1 MTWTYNTSL
10 ATDRDRIRLLVG
22 DINTSSQLYS
32 DEEIAGLQSLYGSVL
47 LTAAA
52 VCDALAAKFSRSVS
66 FSVEG
71 LSISN
76 SEKSDNYRKLA
87 AILRA
92 RATSDPGAFGP
103 AFVGGISTAA
113 MDAVDA
119 NSDRT
124 PSQVKVGIHDFDNS
138 GSDRWP

>member
-1 MTWTYNTSL
+1 MTWTYDTSL
-10 ATDRDRIRLLVG
+10 ATDLAKVRLYIG

-32 DEEIAGLQSLYGSVL
+32 DEEINAMITIHGSVL

-52 VCDALAAKFSRSVS
+52 LCDSLAAKFSRSVS

-92 RATSDPGAFGP
+92 RASSDSGAFGP
-103 AFVGGISTAA
+103 AFVGGISIAA
-113 MDAVDA
+113 MDAVD
-119 NSDRT
+119 SDTDRT
-124 PSQVKVGIHDFDNS
+124 PSQVKTGIHDFDGNT
-138 GSDRWP
+138 RWP